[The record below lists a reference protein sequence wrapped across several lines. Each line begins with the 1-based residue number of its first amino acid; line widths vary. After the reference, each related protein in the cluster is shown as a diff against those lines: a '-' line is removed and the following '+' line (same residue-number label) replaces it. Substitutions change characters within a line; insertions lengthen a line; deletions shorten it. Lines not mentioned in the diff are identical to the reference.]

1 MDRQVEKKTLDS
13 TVILDSKLEK
23 AVSFNTT
30 LNAEEVFEQL
40 GGPVGGWTKWHIF
53 MFNVLCIFGVTYI
66 GLHSPAIVFLGEFDS
81 DFKFYFERDLP
92 FFLQPLLPSKKTETV
107 NNQN

>member
-1 MDRQVEKKTLDS
+1 MESQVEKKTLDN
-13 TVILDSKLEK
+13 TVILDSKPEK
-23 AVSFNTT
+23 AVSFHTT

-40 GGPVGGWTKWHIF
+40 GGHVGGWTKWHIF

-81 DFKFYFERDLP
+81 GLYILF
-92 FFLQPLLPSKKTETV
+92 
-107 NNQN
+107 

>member
-1 MDRQVEKKTLDS
+1 MDHQVEKKTLDN

-40 GGPVGGWTKWHIF
+40 GGPAGGWTKWHIF

-66 GLHSPAIVFLGEFDS
+66 GLQSPAIVFLGEFDS
-81 DFKFYFERDLP
+81 DLSILF
-92 FFLQPLLPSKKTETV
+92 
-107 NNQN
+107 